1 MLTESLKFDLPK
13 NQSSIIKVLGVGGG
27 GSNAVN
33 HMYKQG
39 IQGVDFIVCNTDAQ
53 VLEISPVPLKIQL
66 GASLTEGRGA
76 GSIPQKGKNAAI
88 ESIDQIREILEKNTK
103 MLFITA
109 GMGGGTGTGA
119 APVIASVAKEL
130 GILTVGITT
139 IPFAFEGRKRRLQAE
154 EGIKELR
161 KYVDTILIISND
173 KLREL
178 YGNINY
184 SKAFAQADN
193 ILTTAAKGIAEIIT
207 RVGHINVDFEDVNTV
222 MRNSG
227 VAIMGIGQAEGDNR
241 AKKAVEMALS
251 SPLLNDNEIKGASN
265 ILLNIAFGS
274 DEILMDE
281 VAEITDF
288 VQSKAGLNA
297 DMIFGIGKDDQLNDS
312 ISVTLIATG
321 FDAKMDF
328 GYYSLTEN
336 NETKKIVH
344 PLEHKSNVVT
354 PVAKDEDVFPDF
366 KLIQKEKE
374 NREEKP
380 QLNLFNFENKGNPV
394 QQTTLNLNFNLD
406 DTLDTSKIID
416 NSEEQVIIKKAPSK
430 ITDEVKETKIENKE
444 EITKRNNKEWIKR
457 NSERYHK
464 LNELSLKI
472 KNPEEVQKM
481 ENVPAYIRRNIA
493 LNNVTPSN
501 ETEISKYTLTDD
513 EEKKVDIKPNNKFLH
528 DNVD

>member
-39 IQGVDFIVCNTDAQ
+39 IQGVDFIVCNTDSQ

-178 YGNINY
+178 YGNAGY

-227 VAIMGIGQAEGDNR
+227 VAIMGIGQAEGENR

-265 ILLNIAFGS
+265 ILLNITYGS

-281 VAEITDF
+281 VAEITDY
-288 VQSKAGLNA
+288 VQDEAGMNA

-321 FDAKMDF
+321 FDAKTDF

-336 NETKKIVH
+336 NVSKKIVH
-344 PLEHKSNVVT
+344 PLENKPNVVN
-354 PVAKDEDVFPDF
+354 PVAKDEDAFPEF

-374 NREEKP
+374 NLEEKT
-380 QLNLFNFENKGNPV
+380 QLSLFNLEPKNNPL
-394 QQTTLNLNFNLD
+394 QPNINLNFNLD
-406 DTLDTSKIID
+406 DTLDSAKVLD
-416 NSEEQVIIKKAPSK
+416 NKEEQVIIKKAPSK
-430 ITDEVKETKIENKE
+430 ITDDTKKTEIEKKEDAPKK
-444 EITKRNNKEWIKR
+444 NNKEWIKR

-481 ENVPAYIRRNIA
+481 ENVPAYIRRNVV
-493 LNNVTPSN
+493 LNNVTPSD
-501 ETEISKYTLTDD
+501 ESEISKYTLTDD